1 MGTMGRYGWGPGPQS
16 HCWLKLDGGC
26 GKLSKEGGSQP
37 LFYLHVAESLPSE
50 SSVCPCG
57 PARTSSWENKQ
68 YSGRT
73 GKPVPT
79 RIQPLPVSC
88 AGGQRGA
95 APRTALYNAEIGR
108 PEGICLQGTEH
119 TQGKQ
124 VGWERG
130 SQLSV
135 QPLLPKR
142 SPHPEL
148 ISRTNSCL

>member
-95 APRTALYNAEIGR
+95 APRTSAYRAQSTHRESRLGGNGAVNSRFNHYCPREALI
-108 PEGICLQGTEH
+108 Q
-119 TQGKQ
+119 
-124 VGWERG
+124 
-130 SQLSV
+130 S
-135 QPLLPKR
+135 
-142 SPHPEL
+142 
-148 ISRTNSCL
+148 